1 MSLNLKLN
9 GKRMRTATDRKIEKL
24 RREIKYAISQ
34 IEIWKTRIDTE
45 ENRIQDKANK
55 IIELENEKCN

>member
-45 ENRIQDKANK
+45 ENRIQDKANAQ
-55 IIELENEKCN
+55 

>member
-1 MSLNLKLN
+1 
-9 GKRMRTATDRKIEKL
+9 MRTATERKIEKL
-24 RREIKYAISQ
+24 RREIKCAISQ